1 MSGRP
6 NQLPH
11 VNCPACGG
19 RAFAR
24 STGKSELLFR
34 EVYYACRNPDA
45 CGHTFVIEMVAVRT
59 IKPSRFPKPLHLLP
73 MSTWRS
79 TPAHPVIAAIPANE
93 NAVNDNGP
101 APEPIADTAPT

>member
-6 NQLPH
+6 NQMPH
-11 VNCPACGG
+11 VNCPSCGG

-24 STGKSELLFR
+24 STGKSDLLFR
-34 EVYYACRNPDA
+34 ELYYACRNPDA

-59 IKPSRFPKPLHLLP
+59 ITPSRFPKPLHVLP
-73 MSTWRS
+73 RSTWRT
-79 TPAHPVIAAIPANE
+79 TPAIPAIAANE

-101 APEPIADTAPT
+101 APEPTASTAPT

>member
-24 STGKSELLFR
+24 STGKSDLLFR

-45 CGHTFVIEMVAVRT
+45 CAHTFVVEMVAVRT
-59 IKPSRFPKPLHLLP
+59 VNPSRFPKPLHQLKQ
-73 MSTWRS
+73 STWRS
-79 TPAHPVIAAIPANE
+79 NPSLPAVAANE

>member
-24 STGKSELLFR
+24 ATGKRSPLFR
-34 EVYYACRNPDA
+34 EVYFHCRNPDA
-45 CGHTFVIEMVAVRT
+45 CGHEFVVEMVAVRT
-59 IKPSRFPKPLHLLP
+59 VKRSRFPAPLHTLP
-73 MSTWRS
+73 MSTWRGL
-79 TPAHPVIAAIPANE
+79 PANDD
-93 NAVNDNGP
+93 AVNDNSP
-101 APEPIADTAPT
+101 PPEAVADAVPT